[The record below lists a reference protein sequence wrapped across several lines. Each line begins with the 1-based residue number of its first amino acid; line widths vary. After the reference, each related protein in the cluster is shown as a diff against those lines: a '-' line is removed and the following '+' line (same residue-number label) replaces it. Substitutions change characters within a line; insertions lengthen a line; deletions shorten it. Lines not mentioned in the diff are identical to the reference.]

1 MVSVSG
7 GVLWGLDHLSP
18 SSFSILKCICSLRAA
33 CSRWPSMST
42 LKSHVLKKICPDTMV
57 GLMFP
62 SPFRMCSSFTS
73 LMHYFFHFFEWQ
85 QFIYVLMSVRLAYAL
100 RKTFWL
106 SHLKKYFVT
115 AIIFHSFNKC
125 SPVFTC
131 LLGACVSCLCVPS
144 LFLHQFLSWLSLIV
158 SFSSSFL
165 ETKYLLR
172 DVYMV
177 WASVTRAT
185 SQPWVL

>member
-1 MVSVSG
+1 
-7 GVLWGLDHLSP
+7 
-18 SSFSILKCICSLRAA
+18 
-33 CSRWPSMST
+33 
-42 LKSHVLKKICPDTMV
+42 MV

-158 SFSSSFL
+158 SFFILIFGNKIPTEGCLYGVGQCNPSNLTTMGAIKICWHTVFSLFRESFL
-165 ETKYLLR
+165 LLYMKCRPFYLWNRCFSCL
-172 DVYMV
+172 
-177 WASVTRAT
+177 
-185 SQPWVL
+185 WVPVLFFTFQH